1 MLETVLPAFG
11 FIDDSLEVKTFGN
24 GLINSTW
31 KVLIRDKAY
40 ILQKI
45 NDQVFSRPED
55 IAYNINAIANFLEA
69 KQSAYSLV
77 VPVTTPDGRQ
87 LVFIESIG
95 YFRAFPFV
103 EGSHAKDVVET
114 KNQAFQAASQFAKFT
129 AKLAAF
135 DVSNL
140 KITIP
145 SFHDLSLRYQQFTA
159 AMETGNAERIR
170 NSSALIEKIKEYAD
184 VEAEYR
190 QLIADENVKLRVTHH
205 DAKISNVLFDDNDK
219 GLCVIDLDTVM
230 PGYFF
235 SDIGDMMRTYLCPVS
250 EEEGDFSKIEIRD
263 EFYKA
268 IVDGYYSE
276 MKEELSEKEKKCFFY
291 AGKFIIYMQALRFL
305 TDYLN
310 NDIYYGAKYVE
321 HNKVRAGNQLTL
333 LQKLIEKENE
343 LGSYMPG

>member
-11 FIDDSLEVKTFGN
+11 FIGDSLAIKPFGN

-31 KVLIRDKAY
+31 KVTVHNKAY

-45 NDQVFSRPED
+45 NDRVFNKPED
-55 IAYNINAIANFLEA
+55 IAYNINAIASFLEA
-69 KQSAYSLV
+69 KQSTYSLV
-77 VPVTTPDGRQ
+77 VPVTTPNGRQ
-87 LVFIESIG
+87 LIFIESAG

-114 KNQAFQAASQFAKFT
+114 RDQAFQAAGQFARFT

-145 SFHDLSLRYQQFTA
+145 SFHNLSLRYQQFTA
-159 AMETGNAERIR
+159 ALETGNMERI
-170 NSSALIEKIKEYAD
+170 NNTSALIEEIKNYAHI
-184 VEAEYR
+184 ETEYR
-190 QLIADENVKLRVTHH
+190 ELIADENVQLRVTHH
-205 DAKISNVLFDDNDK
+205 DTKISNVLFDEKDK

-235 SDIGDMMRTYLCPVS
+235 SDVGDMMRTYLCPVS
-250 EEEGDFSKIEIRD
+250 EEEKDFSRIEIRD
-263 EFYKA
+263 EFYKS

-276 MKEELSEKEKKCFFY
+276 MKDELSETEKKCFFF

-310 NDIYYGAKYVE
+310 NDIYYGAKYPE
-321 HNKVRAGNQLTL
+321 HNKVRAGNQVML
-333 LQKLIEKENE
+333 LKRLIEKENE
-343 LGSYMPG
+343 LGAYIPE